1 MPQDV
6 WSLLGMLAAVVLILA
21 MAYGVSKW
29 VAGRGPLYAG
39 GGRGAEALCVLR
51 QISVGRNE
59 RLLLVRLQ
67 ERCLLVGVT
76 AGGMTLLAELTREE
90 AAQWLQKQ
98 DGPAAPSF
106 LDALKENLTKKK

>member
-6 WSLLGMLAAVVLILA
+6 WSLLGMLAAVILILV
-21 MAYGVSKW
+21 MAYVVSKW
-29 VAGRGPLYAG
+29 VAGHGPLYAG
-39 GGRGAEALCVLR
+39 GRSGVESLCVLR

-76 AGGMTLLAELTREE
+76 AGGMTLLAELTQEE
-90 AAQWLQKQ
+90 AAQWLQKREA
-98 DGPAAPSF
+98 PASPSF
-106 LDALKENLTKKK
+106 LDALKENLSKKK